1 MVLTV
6 LTDDQIK
13 TILAD
18 LTADEFDGFR
28 KVISTALHEY
38 STNTHN
44 IEDGTYHQP
53 ERVSTE
59 NLKTG
64 ATTLYMPSVGPQG
77 MGCKGD
83 SHILSSSPR
92 TSILTPRV
100 VVTLSSSKAAQDP
113 LRPSIQPTG
122 AVTLLSPDGQPVG
135 FLHAKT
141 LTAFRTAL
149 SSTCLLARRS
159 QVKTITVFGTGLQAY
174 WHVRLALLVRGAT
187 IKQVNVINRRFS
199 DGARGFM
206 KQFYGVPAHIKEREG
221 WAETTF
227 SILTPGYG
235 EFKRLQREQ
244 IRDADVVYCCTPS
257 TEELFEA
264 EVLTSHEGRRKGRLI
279 AAIGSYRPEMRELP
293 EGLLLQATK
302 HEKPHWHF
310 HKHAPEGGVIVVDT
324 LDGAL
329 KEAGEIIAAGLQP
342 TQLVELGELIML
354 RRMHEEEGAASA
366 DDDTASIAASEL
378 EKLDFSGS
386 PSIKSAFSGSDG
398 ASVSESRSSISKDS
412 STTGSS
418 SSSKGPSMLRRS
430 SSQRS
435 SDKRKKEDAL
445 VRWLKDGT
453 VIYKSVGLG
462 LMDLS
467 VGMHMIQ
474 LAKEKGIG
482 TLIEGF

>member
-13 TILAD
+13 AILAD
-18 LTADEFDGFR
+18 LTADEFEGFR
-28 KVISTALHEY
+28 KTISTALHEY

-53 ERVSTE
+53 ERISTE
-59 NLKTG
+59 NLRTG
-64 ATTLYMPSVGPQG
+64 ATTLYMPSVGPRAWDA
-77 MGCKGD
+77 K
-83 SHILSSSPR
+83 
-92 TSILTPRV
+92 
-100 VVTLSSSKAAQDP
+100 
-113 LRPSIQPTG
+113 PTG
-122 AVTLLSPDGQPVG
+122 AVTLLSPEGQPVG

-149 SSTCLLARRS
+149 TSTCLLARRG
-159 QVKTITVFGTGLQAY
+159 QVKTVTVFGVGLQAY
-174 WHVRLALLVRGAT
+174 WHVRLALLIRGST
-187 IKQVNVINRRFS
+187 IKHVNVINRRFS
-199 DGARGFM
+199 DQARVFLQ
-206 KQFYGVPAHIKEREG
+206 QFYEVPHHIKEREG
-221 WAETTF
+221 WAGTTF
-227 SILTPGYG
+227 CILTPGYG

-257 TEELFEA
+257 TEDLFEA
-264 EVLTSHEGRRKGRLI
+264 EVLTNHEGRRKGRLV
-279 AAIGSYRPEMRELP
+279 AAIGSYTPEMRELP

-354 RRMHEEEGAASA
+354 RRMHEEEEAAEA
-366 DDDTASIAASEL
+366 EGETASIAPSEL
-378 EKLDFSGS
+378 DKLDFSGT

-398 ASVSESRSSISKDS
+398 ASASDSRSSISKDS
-412 STTGSS
+412 TTGSH
-418 SSSKGPSMLRRS
+418 SSKGPSILRRS
-430 SSQRS
+430 SSQKS
-435 SDKRKKEDAL
+435 SEKHKKEDAL
-445 VRWLKDGT
+445 VKWLRDGT

-462 LMDLS
+462 LMDLA
-467 VGMHMIQ
+467 VGMHMVQ
-474 LAKEKGIG
+474 LAREKGIG
-482 TLIEGF
+482 TQVEGF

>member
-13 TILAD
+13 EILAD

-77 MGCKGD
+77 MGCK
-83 SHILSSSPR
+83 
-92 TSILTPRV
+92 
-100 VVTLSSSKAAQDP
+100 VVTLSSSKASQDP
-113 LRPSIQPTG
+113 SKPSIQPTG
-122 AVTLLSPDGQPVG
+122 AVTLLSPTGEPIG

-149 SSTCLLARRS
+149 SSTCLLARRTT
-159 QVKTITVFGTGLQAY
+159 VKTITVFGTGLQAY
-174 WHVRLALLVRGAT
+174 WHVRLALLVRGTT
-187 IKQVNVINRRFS
+187 IRHVNVINRRFS
-199 DGARGFM
+199 DDARDFM
-206 KQFYGVPAHIKEREG
+206 KQFYRVPPHIKEREG
-221 WAETTF
+221 WSETTF
-227 SILTPGYG
+227 GILTPGYG
-235 EFKRLQREQ
+235 EFKRLSREQ

-264 EVLTSHEGRRKGRLI
+264 E
-279 AAIGSYRPEMRELP
+279 
-293 EGLLLQATK
+293 ATK

-329 KEAGEIIAAGLQP
+329 KEAGEIISAGLQP

-354 RRMHEEEGAASA
+354 RRMQDEEDAASA
-366 DDDTASIAASEL
+366 SADSDAASIAASEL
-378 EKLDFSGS
+378 EKLDFSGT

-398 ASVSESRSSISKDS
+398 ASLSEPRSSISKDS
-412 STTGSS
+412 TKTSGSS
-418 SSSKGPSMLRRS
+418 GSGSSKGPSMLRRS

-435 SDKRKKEDAL
+435 ADKRKKEDAL

-482 TLIEGF
+482 TQIEGF

>member
-77 MGCKGD
+77 MGCK
-83 SHILSSSPR
+83 
-92 TSILTPRV
+92 
-100 VVTLSSSKAAQDP
+100 VVTLSSSKASQDP
-113 LRPSIQPTG
+113 SKPSIQPTG
-122 AVTLLSPDGQPVG
+122 AVTLLSPTGEPVG

-149 SSTCLLARRS
+149 SSTCLLARRTA
-159 QVKTITVFGTGLQAY
+159 VKTITVFGTGLQAY
-174 WHVRLALLVRGAT
+174 WHVRLALLIRGTT
-187 IKQVNVINRRFS
+187 IKHVNVINRRFS
-199 DGARGFM
+199 DDARDFM
-206 KQFYGVPAHIKEREG
+206 KQFYRVPPHIKEREG
-221 WAETTF
+221 WSETTF
-227 SILTPGYG
+227 GILTPGYG
-235 EFKRLQREQ
+235 EFRRLLREQ

-279 AAIGSYRPEMRELP
+279 AAIGSYTPQMRELP

-324 LDGAL
+324 LDGVL
-329 KEAGEIIAAGLQP
+329 KEAGEIISAGLQP

-354 RRMHEEEGAASA
+354 RRMQDEEDAASA
-366 DDDTASIAASEL
+366 SADSDAASIAASEL
-378 EKLDFSGS
+378 EKLDFSGT

-398 ASVSESRSSISKDS
+398 ASVSEPRSSISKDS
-412 STTGSS
+412 TETSGSS
-418 SSSKGPSMLRRS
+418 GGSSSKGPSMLRRS

-435 SDKRKKEDAL
+435 ADKRKKEDAL

-482 TLIEGF
+482 TQIEGF

>member
-6 LTDDQIK
+6 LTDDQIRA
-13 TILAD
+13 ILAD
-18 LTADEFDGFR
+18 LTTDEFEGFR
-28 KVISTALHEY
+28 RIISTALHEY

-53 ERVSTE
+53 ERMSTE

-64 ATTLYMPSVGPQG
+64 STTLYMPSVGPQG
-77 MGCKGD
+77 MGCKGKP
-83 SHILSSSPR
+83 HAFLSQYR
-92 TSILTPRV
+92 ATQDA
-100 VVTLSSSKAAQDP
+100 SKP
-113 LRPSIQPTG
+113 TIQPTG
-122 AVTLLSPDGQPVG
+122 AVTLLSPEGQPVG

-149 SSTCLLARRS
+149 TSTCLLARRG
-159 QVKTITVFGTGLQAY
+159 QVKTVTVFGVGLQAY
-174 WHVRLALLVRGAT
+174 WHVRLALLIRGST
-187 IKQVNVINRRFS
+187 IKHVNVINRRFS
-199 DGARGFM
+199 DQARVFLR
-206 KQFYGVPAHIKEREG
+206 QFYEVPAHIKEREG
-221 WAETTF
+221 WGEATF

-257 TEELFEA
+257 TEDLFEA
-264 EVLTSHEGRRKGRLI
+264 EVLTNHEGRRKGRLV
-279 AAIGSYRPEMRELP
+279 AAIGSYTPSMRELP

-329 KEAGEIIAAGLQP
+329 KEAGEVIAAGLQP

-354 RRMHEEEGAASA
+354 RRMHEEEEAAETETGGE
-366 DDDTASIAASEL
+366 TASIAPSEL
-378 EKLDFSGS
+378 DKLDFSGT
-386 PSIKSAFSGSDG
+386 PSIKSAFMGSDG
-398 ASVSESRSSISKDS
+398 ASVSDSRSSISKDS
-412 STTGSS
+412 TTGSQ
-418 SSSKGPSMLRRS
+418 SSKGPSMLRRS

-435 SDKRKKEDAL
+435 SDKHKKEDAL
-445 VRWLKDGT
+445 VKWLRDGT

-462 LMDLS
+462 LMDLA
-467 VGMHMIQ
+467 VGMHMVQ
-474 LAKEKGIG
+474 LAREKGIG
-482 TLIEGF
+482 TQVEGF

>member
-13 TILAD
+13 EILAD

-77 MGCKGD
+77 MGCK
-83 SHILSSSPR
+83 
-92 TSILTPRV
+92 
-100 VVTLSSSKAAQDP
+100 VVTLSSSKASQDP
-113 LRPSIQPTG
+113 SKPSIQPTG
-122 AVTLLSPDGQPVG
+122 AVTLLSPTGEPIG

-149 SSTCLLARRS
+149 SSTCLLARRTT
-159 QVKTITVFGTGLQAY
+159 VKTITVFGTGLQAY
-174 WHVRLALLVRGAT
+174 WHVRLALLVRGTT
-187 IKQVNVINRRFS
+187 IRHVNVINRRFS
-199 DGARGFM
+199 DDARDFM
-206 KQFYGVPAHIKEREG
+206 KQFYRVPPHIKEREG
-221 WAETTF
+221 WSETTF
-227 SILTPGYG
+227 GILTPGYG
-235 EFKRLQREQ
+235 EFKRLSREQ

-264 EVLTSHEGRRKGRLI
+264 E
-279 AAIGSYRPEMRELP
+279 
-293 EGLLLQATK
+293 ATK

-329 KEAGEIIAAGLQP
+329 KEAGEIISAGLQP

-354 RRMHEEEGAASA
+354 RRMQDEEDAASA
-366 DDDTASIAASEL
+366 SADSDAASIAASEL
-378 EKLDFSGS
+378 EKLDFSGT

-398 ASVSESRSSISKDS
+398 ASLSEPRSSISKDS
-412 STTGSS
+412 TKTSGSS
-418 SSSKGPSMLRRS
+418 GSGSSKGPSMLRRS

-435 SDKRKKEDAL
+435 ADKRKKEDAL
-445 VRWLKDGT
+445 L
-453 VIYKSVGLG
+453 
-462 LMDLS
+462 
-467 VGMHMIQ
+467 
-474 LAKEKGIG
+474 
-482 TLIEGF
+482 

>member
-13 TILAD
+13 AILAD
-18 LTADEFDGFR
+18 LTADEFESFR
-28 KVISTALHEY
+28 QVISHALHEY
-38 STNTHN
+38 STNATN

-53 ERVSTE
+53 DRLSTE

-77 MGCKGD
+77 MGCK
-83 SHILSSSPR
+83 
-92 TSILTPRV
+92 
-100 VVTLSSSKAAQDP
+100 VVTLSSAKAAADP
-113 LRPSIQPTG
+113 AKPAITPTG
-122 AVTLLSPDGQPVG
+122 AVTLLSPEGQPVG

-149 SSTCLLARRS
+149 SSTCLLARRG
-159 QVKTITVFGTGLQAY
+159 QVKTVTCFGVGLQAY
-174 WHVRLALLVRGAT
+174 WHVRLALLIRGAT
-187 IKQVNVINRRFS
+187 IKHVNIINRRFS
-199 DGARGFM
+199 DQARVFL
-206 KQFYGVPAHIKEREG
+206 KQFYHVPAHIKEREG

-235 EFKRLQREQ
+235 EFARLQRDQ
-244 IRDADVVYCCTPS
+244 IREADVVYCCTPS
-257 TEELFEA
+257 TEDLFEA

-279 AAIGSYRPEMRELP
+279 AAIGSYTPQMRELP
-293 EGLLLQATK
+293 VGLLQMATK
-302 HEKPHWHF
+302 HEKAHWHF

-329 KEAGEIIAAGLQP
+329 KEAGEVIAAGLQP

-354 RRMHEEEGAASA
+354 RRMREEA
-366 DDDTASIAASEL
+366 DDAEVESETASIAPSEL
-378 EKLDFSGS
+378 DKLDFSGT
-386 PSIKSAFSGSDG
+386 PSIKSAFTSSDG
-398 ASVSESRSSISKDS
+398 DSRSSPSKE
-412 STTGSS
+412 STT
-418 SSSKGPSMLRRS
+418 SSKGPHFLHRRS

-435 SDKRKKEDAL
+435 TEKHKKEDAL
-445 VRWLKDGT
+445 ARWLRDGT

-462 LMDLS
+462 LMDLA
-467 VGMHMIQ
+467 VGMHLVE

-482 TLIEGF
+482 TQVDGF

>member
-77 MGCKGD
+77 MGCKGKNL
-83 SHILSSSPR
+83 SHPPPPICFPHPSRNSQKSLTNSP
-92 TSILTPRV
+92 L
-100 VVTLSSSKAAQDP
+100 VVTLSSSKASQDP
-113 LRPSIQPTG
+113 SKPSTQPTG
-122 AVTLLSPDGQPVG
+122 AVTLLSPTGEPIG

-149 SSTCLLARRS
+149 SSTCLLARRTT
-159 QVKTITVFGTGLQAY
+159 VKTITVFGTGLQAY
-174 WHVRLALLVRGAT
+174 WHVRLALLIRGTT
-187 IKQVNVINRRFS
+187 IKHVNVINRRFS
-199 DGARGFM
+199 DDARDFM
-206 KQFYGVPAHIKEREG
+206 KQFYRVPPHIKEREG
-221 WAETTF
+221 WSETTF
-227 SILTPGYG
+227 GILTPGYG
-235 EFKRLQREQ
+235 EFKRLLREQ

-257 TEELFEA
+257 TEELFDA

-279 AAIGSYRPEMRELP
+279 AAIGSYTPAMRELP

-329 KEAGEIIAAGLQP
+329 KEAGEIISAGLQP
-342 TQLVELGELIML
+342 TQLVE
-354 RRMHEEEGAASA
+354 
-366 DDDTASIAASEL
+366 
-378 EKLDFSGS
+378 
-386 PSIKSAFSGSDG
+386 
-398 ASVSESRSSISKDS
+398 
-412 STTGSS
+412 
-418 SSSKGPSMLRRS
+418 
-430 SSQRS
+430 
-435 SDKRKKEDAL
+435 
-445 VRWLKDGT
+445 
-453 VIYKSVGLG
+453 
-462 LMDLS
+462 
-467 VGMHMIQ
+467 
-474 LAKEKGIG
+474 
-482 TLIEGF
+482 

>member
-13 TILAD
+13 AILAD
-18 LTADEFDGFR
+18 LTADEFEGFR
-28 KVISTALHEY
+28 RILSQALHEY

-53 ERVSTE
+53 DRLKTE

-64 ATTLYMPSVGPQG
+64 ATTLYMPSIGPQG
-77 MGCKGD
+77 MGCK
-83 SHILSSSPR
+83 
-92 TSILTPRV
+92 
-100 VVTLSSSKAAQDP
+100 VVTLSSGKASEDPSKQ
-113 LRPSIQPTG
+113 RIQPTG
-122 AVTLLSPDGQPVG
+122 AVTLLSPEGQPIG

-149 SSTCLLARRS
+149 SSTCLLARRG
-159 QVKTITVFGTGLQAY
+159 QVKTVTCFGVGLQAY
-174 WHVRLALLVRGAT
+174 WHVRLALLIRGST
-187 IKQVNVINRRFS
+187 IKQVNIINRRFS
-199 DGARGFM
+199 DQARVFL
-206 KQFYGVPAHIKEREG
+206 KQFYHVPAHIKEREG
-221 WAETTF
+221 WADTSF

-235 EFKRLQREQ
+235 EFRRLQREQ

-257 TEELFEA
+257 TEDLFEA

-279 AAIGSYRPEMRELP
+279 AAIGSYTPQMRELP

-310 HKHAPEGGVIVVDT
+310 HKHAPEGGVVVVDT

-329 KEAGEIIAAGLQP
+329 KEAGEIISAGLQP

-354 RRMHEEEGAASA
+354 RRMREEAEEAEAGAETEG
-366 DDDTASIAASEL
+366 DTASIAPSEL
-378 EKLDFSGS
+378 DKLDFSGT
-386 PSIKSAFSGSDG
+386 PSIKSAFANSDRD
-398 ASVSESRSSISKDS
+398 SRSSISKDS
-412 STTGSS
+412 TN
-418 SSSKGPSMLRRS
+418 SSKGSPHLFRRS
-430 SSQRS
+430 SSQS
-435 SDKRKKEDAL
+435 SSEKHKKEDAL
-445 VRWLKDGT
+445 ARWLRDGT

-462 LMDLS
+462 LMDLA
-467 VGMHMIQ
+467 VGMHLVE

-482 TLIEGF
+482 TRVEGF